1 MKLRKASK
9 QQYKDRAR
17 DQNKTKKKGLVR
29 WQKWEA
35 SISVYTP
42 PPPPISEK
50 NHEEKEWKNIEI
62 GRKK

>member
-35 SISVYTP
+35 SISVSGYTSASRP
-42 PPPPISEK
+42 WQEAAS
-50 NHEEKEWKNIEI
+50 I
-62 GRKK
+62 GVS